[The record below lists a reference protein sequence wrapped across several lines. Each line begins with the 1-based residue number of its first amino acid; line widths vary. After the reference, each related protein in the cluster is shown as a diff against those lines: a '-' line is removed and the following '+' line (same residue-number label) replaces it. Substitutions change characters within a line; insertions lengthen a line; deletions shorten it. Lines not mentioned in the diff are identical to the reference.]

1 MWYISAMPRKP
12 ITVPAAT
19 PPPSVPPAAAKRQRG
34 DAPAQLLDAAV
45 RVLLEQGLGDG
56 SLRSMAARLGTSHR
70 MLSYH
75 FGGMDGFWD
84 AVLEHIRSQEL
95 AAWPALLAPSSVDA
109 ADLEAHLVAAW
120 QRFSAPQYLPV
131 MQLLFELYGRA
142 IHDRAR
148 FGHFLDAVV
157 ARWLEPLTVAT
168 GQALGCDAPQAQAR
182 ARLAVAGM
190 RGLLLDLIT
199 TGDRAGTTAAMRLLA
214 QAVVRV
220 DIGKMGC

>member
-1 MWYISAMPRKP
+1 MPRKP
-12 ITVPAAT
+12 DPHTA
-19 PPPSVPPAAAKRQRG
+19 PPPPPVTLPRRRG
-34 DAPAQLLDAAV
+34 DAPAQFLDAAV

-84 AVLEHIRSQEL
+84 AVLERIRSQEL
-95 AAWPALLAPSSVDA
+95 AAWPALLEPSSMDA
-109 ADLEAHLVAAW
+109 ASLESHLLAAW

-142 IHDRAR
+142 IHDRER
-148 FGHFLDAVV
+148 FGHFLEAVV
-157 ARWLEPLTVAT
+157 ARWLEPLTAAMR
-168 GQALGCDAPQAQAR
+168 QALGCDAAQAQAR
-182 ARLAVAGM
+182 SRLVVAGM

-199 TGDRAGTTAAMRLLA
+199 TGDHAGTSAALRLLA
-214 QAVVRV
+214 RAVTQV
-220 DIGKMGC
+220 DRD